1 MQDTLR
7 FLVEHGY
14 VVVFVFV
21 FLEQIGAPLPAIPA
35 LLGIGALCAQGSIV
49 PSVAVAVA
57 TVASVLADG
66 IWYRIGALR
75 GSRVLQLL
83 CRISIEPDSCVR
95 LTEITFQ
102 RWGPRSLL
110 IAKFIPGFNT
120 IAPPMAGM
128 TGMPVPRFLVLD
140 GLGAL
145 LYIVTFVALGWIWSD
160 EIESIAAQLAVLG
173 GRVPVA
179 LGALLVAWMLAKFV
193 RRWLFLRQL
202 RIARITPEE
211 LKQRMDSGD
220 EVVVVDL
227 RHAADKDEVRVSIP
241 GAIRVAIED
250 IERDHDRIPRDR
262 EIILF
267 CT

>member
-1 MQDTLR
+1 MQETLA
-7 FLVEHGY
+7 FLAEHGY
-14 VVVFVFV
+14 LVLFVFV
-21 FLEQIGAPLPAIPA
+21 FLEQIGVPLPAIPA
-35 LLGIGALCAQGSIV
+35 LLAVGALIGMGDLV
-49 PSVAVAVA
+49 GSVAIVVA
-57 TVASVLADG
+57 TVASVLADS

-75 GSRVLQLL
+75 GGRVLHLL
-83 CRISIEPDSCVR
+83 CRVSIEPDSCVR
-95 LTEITFQ
+95 LTQNIFE

-120 IAPPMAGM
+120 IAPPMAGL
-128 TGMPVPRFLVLD
+128 TAMPVARFLLLD

-160 EIESIAAQLAVLG
+160 EIEAVAESLAVLG
-173 GRVPVA
+173 GRVPIV
-179 LGALLVAWMLAKFV
+179 LGAALLAWMFAKFV

-211 LKQRMDSGD
+211 LKRRIDTGD
-220 EVVVVDL
+220 DVVIVDL
-227 RHAADKDEVRVSIP
+227 RHAADFAEARVSIP
-241 GAIRVAIED
+241 GAIRVAVED

>member
-14 VVVFVFV
+14 VVLFVFV

-35 LLGIGALCAQGSIV
+35 LLGVGALCAQGLIV

-75 GSRVLQLL
+75 GGRVLHLL

-95 LTEITFQ
+95 LTQNTFE
-102 RWGPRSLL
+102 RWGPRSL
-110 IAKFIPGFNT
+110 IVAKFIPGFNT

-128 TGMPVPRFLVLD
+128 TAMPVPRFLVLD

-160 EIESIAAQLAVLG
+160 EIESIAASLAVLG
-173 GRVPVA
+173 GRLPVV
-179 LGALLVAWMLAKFV
+179 LGAALVAWMLAKFL
-193 RRWLFLRQL
+193 RRWLFLRQ
-202 RIARITPEE
+202 
-211 LKQRMDSGD
+211 
-220 EVVVVDL
+220 
-227 RHAADKDEVRVSIP
+227 
-241 GAIRVAIED
+241 
-250 IERDHDRIPRDR
+250 
-262 EIILF
+262 
-267 CT
+267 